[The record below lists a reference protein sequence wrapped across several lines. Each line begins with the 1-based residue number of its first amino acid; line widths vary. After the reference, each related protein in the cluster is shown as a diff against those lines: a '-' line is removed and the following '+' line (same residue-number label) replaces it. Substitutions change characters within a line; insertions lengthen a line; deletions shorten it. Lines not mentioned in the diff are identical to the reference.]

1 MHQKLVKNGGMP
13 SLFRTHSRPTRGF
26 AWLAAVG
33 FLMLTGCA
41 TVKNVNALP
50 PTVTAALL
58 RADMTDSVLGL
69 VAYPLSDGTRG
80 LRINADEP
88 RQPGSTMKL
97 VTTIVAL
104 ERLGTNS
111 RGRTDVLANVKP
123 QDGIIGGALYLRG
136 GADTDLDWGALWGML
151 RQLREQ
157 GVTHIQGGLVVD
169 RSLFNPPRLDI
180 GVPPFDEAPEFQYNV
195 IPDALN
201 LNTSL
206 LGFVLRSDDHVLSA
220 RTSPVLPALRLDTSA
235 MTLNDNVCAKWEDTW
250 QLPTVDADQGAPVL
264 HFRGQFP
271 RNCSR
276 QLDLNLVD
284 RRWTTAATVRQI
296 WSQLGGQI
304 SGPDVEGATP
314 SDAVVLT
321 SHVGRP
327 FAEVARGMMKR
338 SDNPLTRLTY
348 LRLGAK
354 TATGSEAT
362 LAAAA
367 RSVREWFAAKG
378 IPVEG
383 LVMDNGS
390 GLSRSERI
398 TAQQLAAVLEAAFK
412 GPYAPELLSS
422 LPVAGVDGTLARR
435 FKGSVAEGRARMKT
449 GTLRNVVALAGYVQ
463 DQQDRMWVVAATLNH
478 DSAPAKGH
486 AVLDSIVDWVASR

>member
-1 MHQKLVKNGGMP
+1 MP
-13 SLFRTHSRPTRGF
+13 SIIHLNNRPKRHF
-26 AWLAAVG
+26 WWLVTLG
-33 FLMLTGCA
+33 ILMLSGCA

-50 PTVTAALL
+50 PSVDAALQ
-58 RADMTDSVLGL
+58 RAGMTDSVLGV
-69 VAYPLSDGTRG
+69 VAYPLSDTAARG
-80 LRINADEP
+80 LRLNADEP

-111 RGRTDVLANVKP
+111 RGRTDLLASVKP
-123 QDGIIGGALYLRG
+123 QDGVINGPLYLRG

-169 RSLFNPPRLDI
+169 RSLFNPPRLDV

-201 LNTSL
+201 LNTSM
-206 LGFVLRSDDHVLSA
+206 LGFVLQSDDKLLAV
-220 RTSPVLPALRLDTSA
+220 RTSPVLPGLKLDSSA
-235 MTLNDNVCAKWEDTW
+235 MAFNDNACTKWEDTW
-250 QLPTVDADQGAPVL
+250 QLPTVEVDEGAPML
-264 HFRGQFP
+264 RFRGQFP
-271 RNCSR
+271 RNCTR

-284 RRWTTAATVRQI
+284 RQWANAAAVRQI
-296 WSQLGGQI
+296 WGQLGGQI
-304 SGPDVEGATP
+304 SGPDAEGATP
-314 SDAVVLT
+314 PAAVVLA
-321 SHVGRP
+321 SHLGRP

-348 LRLGAK
+348 LRLGAQV
-354 TATGSEAT
+354 ATNSEPT
-362 LAAAA
+362 LDGAS
-367 RSVREWFAAKG
+367 RSVREWFANKR
-378 IPVEG
+378 IPTEG

-398 TAQQLAAVLEAAFK
+398 TAQQMAAVLEAAYK
-412 GPYAPELLSS
+412 GPYAPELLAS
-422 LPVAGVDGTLARR
+422 LPVAGVDGTLSRR
-435 FKGSVAEGRARMKT
+435 FKGSLVEGRARMKT
-449 GTLRNVVALAGYVQ
+449 GTLRNVVALAGYVL
-463 DQQDRMWVVAATLNH
+463 DRQDRMWVVATTLNH

-486 AVLDSIVDWVASR
+486 AVLDSIIEWVASQP

>member
-1 MHQKLVKNGGMP
+1 
-13 SLFRTHSRPTRGF
+13 
-26 AWLAAVG
+26 
-33 FLMLTGCA
+33 
-41 TVKNVNALP
+41 
-50 PTVTAALL
+50 
-58 RADMTDSVLGL
+58 MTDSVLGL

-180 GVPPFDEAPEFQYNV
+180 GMPPFDEAPEFQYNV

-250 QLPTVDADQGAPVL
+250 QLPTVDADQRAPVL

-284 RRWTTAATVRQI
+284 RRWTTAAAVRQI

-304 SGPDVEGATP
+304 NGSDVEGATP
-314 SDAVVLT
+314 PDAVVLT
-321 SHVGRP
+321 SHHGRP

-435 FKGSVAEGRARMKT
+435 FKASVAEGRARMKT
-449 GTLRNVVALAGYVQ
+449 GTLRNVVALAGYVL
-463 DQQDRMWVVAATLNH
+463 DRKDRMWVVAATLNH

-486 AVLDSIVDWVASR
+486 AVLDSIVEWVASQ

>member
-1 MHQKLVKNGGMP
+1 MRHFG
-13 SLFRTHSRPTRGF
+13 
-26 AWLAAVG
+26 WLGAFVI
-33 FLMLTGCA
+33 LMLTGCA

-50 PTVTAALL
+50 PTVEAALQ
-58 RADMTDSVLGL
+58 RAGMTDTVLGV
-69 VAYPLSDGTRG
+69 VAYPLSDKTSG
-80 LRINADEP
+80 LRLHADEP

-111 RGRTDVLANVKP
+111 RGRTDLLASVKP
-123 QDGIIGGALYLRG
+123 KDGVINGALYLRG

-157 GVTHIQGGLVVD
+157 GVAHIQGGLVVD
-169 RSLFNPPRLDI
+169 RSLFNPPRLDV
-180 GVPPFDEAPEFQYNV
+180 GLPPFDEAPEFQYNV

-206 LGFVLRSDDHVLSA
+206 LGFVLQSDDQALSA

-235 MTLNDNVCAKWEDTW
+235 MTLNDNACAKWEDTW
-250 QLPTVDADQGAPVL
+250 QLPTVDADQGAPL
-264 HFRGQFP
+264 LRFRGQFP

-284 RRWTTAATVRQI
+284 RQWATAAAVRQI

-321 SHVGRP
+321 SHLGRP

-348 LRLGAK
+348 LRLGAN
-354 TATGSEAT
+354 TATAGEAT
-362 LAAAA
+362 LDAAAG
-367 RSVREWFAAKG
+367 SVREWFASKG

-398 TAQQLAAVLEAAFK
+398 TAHQMAAVLEVAYK
-412 GPYAPELLSS
+412 GPYAPELLTS
-422 LPVAGVDGTLARR
+422 LPVAGVDGTLSRR
-435 FKGSVAEGRARMKT
+435 FKGSLAEGRARMKT

-463 DQQDRMWVVAATLNH
+463 DQYDRTWVVAATLNH

-486 AVLDSIVDWVASR
+486 AVLDSIVEWVASQQ

>member
-1 MHQKLVKNGGMP
+1 MRHFG
-13 SLFRTHSRPTRGF
+13 
-26 AWLAAVG
+26 WLGAFVI
-33 FLMLTGCA
+33 LMLTGCA

-50 PTVTAALL
+50 PTVEAALQ
-58 RADMTDSVLGL
+58 RAGMTDTVLGV
-69 VAYPLSDGTRG
+69 VAYPLSDKTSG
-80 LRINADEP
+80 LRLHADEP

-111 RGRTDVLANVKP
+111 RGRTDLLASVKP
-123 QDGIIGGALYLRG
+123 KDGVINGALYLRG

-157 GVTHIQGGLVVD
+157 GVAHIQGGLVVD
-169 RSLFNPPRLDI
+169 RSLFNPPRLDV
-180 GVPPFDEAPEFQYNV
+180 GLPPFDEAPEFQYNV

-206 LGFVLRSDDHVLSA
+206 LGFVLQSDDQALSA

-235 MTLNDNVCAKWEDTW
+235 MTLNDNACAKWEDTW
-250 QLPTVDADQGAPVL
+250 QLPTVDADQGAPL
-264 HFRGQFP
+264 LRFRGQFP

-284 RRWTTAATVRQI
+284 RQWATAAAVRQI

-314 SDAVVLT
+314 SDAVILT
-321 SHVGRP
+321 SHLGRP

-354 TATGSEAT
+354 TATAGEAT
-362 LAAAA
+362 LDAAAG
-367 RSVREWFAAKG
+367 SVREWFASKG

-398 TAQQLAAVLEAAFK
+398 TAHQMAAVLEVAYK
-412 GPYAPELLSS
+412 GPYAPELLTS
-422 LPVAGVDGTLARR
+422 LPVAGVDGTLSRR
-435 FKGSVAEGRARMKT
+435 FKGSLAEGRARMKT

-463 DQQDRMWVVAATLNH
+463 DQYDRTWVVAATLNH

-486 AVLDSIVDWVASR
+486 AVLDSIVEWVASQQ

>member
-1 MHQKLVKNGGMP
+1 MRHFG
-13 SLFRTHSRPTRGF
+13 
-26 AWLAAVG
+26 WLGAFVI
-33 FLMLTGCA
+33 LMLTGCA

-50 PTVTAALL
+50 PTVEAALQ
-58 RADMTDSVLGL
+58 RAGMTDTVLGV
-69 VAYPLSDGTRG
+69 VAYPLTDKTSG
-80 LRINADEP
+80 LRLHADEP

-111 RGRTDVLANVKP
+111 RGRTDLLASVKP
-123 QDGIIGGALYLRG
+123 KDGVINGALYLRG

-157 GVTHIQGGLVVD
+157 GVAHIQGGLVVD
-169 RSLFNPPRLDI
+169 RSLFNPPRLDV
-180 GVPPFDEAPEFQYNV
+180 GLPPFDEAPEFQYNV

-206 LGFVLRSDDHVLSA
+206 LGFVLQSDDQALSA

-235 MTLNDNVCAKWEDTW
+235 MTLNDNACAKWEDTW
-250 QLPTVDADQGAPVL
+250 QLPTVDADQGAPL
-264 HFRGQFP
+264 LRFRGQFP

-284 RRWTTAATVRQI
+284 RQWATAAAVRQI

-321 SHVGRP
+321 SHLGRP

-348 LRLGAK
+348 LRLGAN
-354 TATGSEAT
+354 TATAGEAT
-362 LAAAA
+362 LDAAAG
-367 RSVREWFAAKG
+367 SVREWFASKG

-398 TAQQLAAVLEAAFK
+398 TAHQMAAVLEVAYK
-412 GPYAPELLSS
+412 GPYAPELLTS
-422 LPVAGVDGTLARR
+422 LPVAGVDGTLSRR
-435 FKGSVAEGRARMKT
+435 FKGSLAEGRARMKT

-463 DQQDRMWVVAATLNH
+463 DQYDRTWVVAATLNH

-486 AVLDSIVDWVASR
+486 AVLDSIVEWVASQQ

>member
-1 MHQKLVKNGGMP
+1 MRRFG
-13 SLFRTHSRPTRGF
+13 
-26 AWLAAVG
+26 WLAVLG
-33 FLMLTGCA
+33 ISMLTGCA
-41 TVKNVNALP
+41 TIKNVNALP
-50 PTVTAALL
+50 PTVEAALQ
-58 RADMTDSVLGL
+58 RAGMSDEVLGV
-69 VAYPLSDGTRG
+69 VAYPISDSASG
-80 LRINADEP
+80 LRLNADEP

-104 ERLGTNS
+104 ERLGTNA
-111 RGRTDVLANVKP
+111 RGRTDVLADIKP
-123 QDGIIGGALYLRG
+123 QNGVISGPLYLRG

-169 RSLFNPPRLDI
+169 RSLFNPPRLDV

-206 LGFVLRSDDHVLSA
+206 LGFVLQSDDQALSA

-250 QLPTVDADQGAPVL
+250 QLPTVHADQGAPL
-264 HFRGQFP
+264 LLFRGQFP

-284 RRWTTAATVRQI
+284 RQWSTAAAVRLI

-304 SGPDVEGATP
+304 SGADAEGPTP
-314 SDAVVLT
+314 TSALVLV

-348 LRLGAK
+348 LRLGVQA
-354 TATGSEAT
+354 ALGNEST
-362 LAAAA
+362 LDAAA
-367 RSVREWFAAKG
+367 RSVHEWFVAKG
-378 IPVEG
+378 IPTAG

-398 TAQQLAAVLEAAFK
+398 TAQQLAAVLDAAFK
-412 GPYAPELLSS
+412 GAYAPELLTS
-422 LPVAGVDGTLARR
+422 LPVAGVDGTLSRR
-435 FKGSVAEGRARMKT
+435 FKGSLAEGRARMKT
-449 GTLRNVVALAGYVQ
+449 GTLRNVVALAGYVP
-463 DQQDRMWVVAATLNH
+463 DQQGRMWVVATTLNH
-478 DSAPAKGH
+478 DHAPAKGH
-486 AVLDSIVDWVASR
+486 AVLDSIVEWVASQ